1 MARTSRRRASAARLR
16 GQAGPVRSS
25 QNRPAAVKAVR
36 EEEPLEPFSRQR
48 HLGFLLLASVA
59 SVAFLIWAYWPTL
72 AWMEQQ
78 WRNEPDYSH
87 GYLVVPLAALIAY
100 SRLDLF
106 PGIRP
111 RISWAGISLLLLA
124 IAMRVVGRL
133 GYMDFMDGWSLLP
146 WVAGVT
152 WMLLGPKALRWALPA
167 IAFLIL
173 LVPLPYRAESL
184 LSWKLQGVATEAS
197 TALLR
202 VLGQPAV
209 SEGHT
214 IWLGQS
220 QLMVEEACS
229 GLRIFVGI
237 GALAFFW
244 ASVVRRSWLDRIVIL
259 ASSLPLAILANVI
272 RVTVMALFSKHFEGA
287 ALDRIHDWMGFAM
300 IALAAL
306 MLWAFKTYWE
316 HLYRPVEIMTAGR
329 LLAGRSTS

>member
-1 MARTSRRRASAARLR
+1 MGKTSKKRASVARLR
-16 GQAGPVRSS
+16 RQVAPVRPS
-25 QNRPAAVKAVR
+25 QGTPQAVVADR
-36 EEEPLEPFSRQR
+36 EPEELEPFSRER
-48 HLGFLLLASVA
+48 HMAFLLVA
-59 SVAFLIWAYWPTL
+59 AAVSLVLLVWAYWPTL
-72 AWMEQQ
+72 QWMEHQ
-78 WRNEPDYSH
+78 WRVEPDYSH
-87 GYLVVPLAALIAY
+87 GYLVLPLAALIAY
-100 SRLDLF
+100 SRIDLF

-111 RISWAGISLLLLA
+111 RISWGGVSLLVLA
-124 IAMRVVGRL
+124 IVLRTVGRL

-152 WMLLGPKALRWALPA
+152 WLLLGPRALRWALPA

-202 VLGQPAV
+202 ILGQPAV

>member
-1 MARTSRRRASAARLR
+1 MA
-16 GQAGPVRSS
+16 PVRSS
-25 QNRPAAVKAVR
+25 PNQPRAVKAVR
-36 EEEPLEPFSRQR
+36 EEEPLEPFSSSR
-48 HLGFLLLASVA
+48 HLPFLLATSAAALAL
-59 SVAFLIWAYWPTL
+59 LIWAYWPTL
-72 AWMEQQ
+72 SWMEQQ
-78 WRNEPDYSH
+78 WRTEPDYSH

-111 RISWAGISLLLLA
+111 RISWGGISLLLLA
-124 IAMRVVGRL
+124 IAMRIGGRL

-152 WMLLGPKALRWALPA
+152 WMLLGPKALRWALPS
-167 IAFLIL
+167 IAFLFL

-202 VLGQPAV
+202 ILGQPAV

-220 QLMVEEACS
+220 QLMVAEACS

-244 ASVVRRSWLDRIVIL
+244 ACMVRRAWLDRFVIL
-259 ASSLPLAILANVI
+259 AAALPLAIVANVV
-272 RVTVMALFSKHFEGA
+272 RVTAMALFSKHFEGS
-287 ALDRIHDWMGFAM
+287 ALDVIHDGMGFAM
-300 IALAAL
+300 IALAAF
-306 MLWAFKTYWE
+306 MLWSVKTYWE
-316 HLYRPVEIMTAGR
+316 YLYRPIEVLTAGR
-329 LLAGRSTS
+329 MLASRPI

>member
-1 MARTSRRRASAARLR
+1 MARTSKTRASVARLR
-16 GQAGPVRSS
+16 RQMAPVHSS
-25 QNRPAAVKAVR
+25 PARPRAVKAIR
-36 EEEPLEPFSRQR
+36 EEEPLEPFSRSR
-48 HLGFLLLASVA
+48 HLGFLLVASAASVA
-59 SVAFLIWAYWPTL
+59 LLIWAYWPTFL
-72 AWMEQQ
+72 WMEQQ
-78 WRNEPDYSH
+78 WRTEPDYSH

-106 PGIRP
+106 PGVRP
-111 RISWAGISLLLLA
+111 QISWAGISLLLLA
-124 IAMRVVGRL
+124 IAVRVVGRL

-152 WMLLGPKALRWALPA
+152 WMLVGPKALRWALPSV
-167 IAFLIL
+167 AFLLL

-202 VLGQPAV
+202 IFGQPAV

-220 QLMVEEACS
+220 QLMVEDACS

-244 ASVVRRSWLDRIVIL
+244 ASMVRRAWLDRVVIL
-259 ASSLPLAILANVI
+259 VAALPLAILANVI
-272 RVTVMALFSKHFEGA
+272 RVTAMALFSKHFEGA
-287 ALDRIHDWMGFAM
+287 VLDSIHDWMGFAM
-300 IALAAL
+300 IALAAF
-306 MLWAFKTYWE
+306 MLWAVKTYWE
-316 HLYRPVEIMTAGR
+316 YLYRPVEILTAGR
-329 LLAGRSTS
+329 MLAARPL

>member
-1 MARTSRRRASAARLR
+1 
-16 GQAGPVRSS
+16 
-25 QNRPAAVKAVR
+25 
-36 EEEPLEPFSRQR
+36 
-48 HLGFLLLASVA
+48 
-59 SVAFLIWAYWPTL
+59 
-72 AWMEQQ
+72 MEQQ

-197 TALLR
+197 TAVLR
-202 VLGQPAV
+202 ILGQPAV

-244 ASVVRRSWLDRIVIL
+244 ASMVRRAWLDRFVIL
-259 ASSLPLAILANVI
+259 AAALPLAIVANVF
-272 RVTVMALFSKHFEGA
+272 RVTTMALFSKSFEGA
-287 ALDRIHDWMGFAM
+287 ALERIHDWMGFVM
-300 IALAAL
+300 IAVAAF
-306 MLWAFKTYWE
+306 MLWAVKTYWE
-316 HLYRPVEIMTAGR
+316 NLYRPVEILTAR
-329 LLAGRSTS
+329 RMFAPQPL

>member
-197 TALLR
+197 TAVLR
-202 VLGQPAV
+202 ILGQPAV

-244 ASVVRRSWLDRIVIL
+244 ASMVRRAWLDRFVIL
-259 ASSLPLAILANVI
+259 AAALPLAIVANVF
-272 RVTVMALFSKHFEGA
+272 RVTTMALFSKSFEGA
-287 ALDRIHDWMGFAM
+287 ALERIHDWMGFVM
-300 IALAAL
+300 IAVAAF
-306 MLWAFKTYWE
+306 MLWAVKTYWE
-316 HLYRPVEIMTAGR
+316 NLYRPVEILTAR
-329 LLAGRSTS
+329 RMFAPQPL

>member
-1 MARTSRRRASAARLR
+1 LR
-16 GQAGPVRSS
+16 GQVAPAHASSS
-25 QNRPAAVKAVR
+25 QPRAVR
-36 EEEPLEPFSRQR
+36 ATREQEVLEPISSSRN
-48 HLGFLLLASVA
+48 LGFLLVAAVA
-59 SVAFLIWAYWPTL
+59 SLALLIWAYWPTL
-72 AWMEQQ
+72 TWMEQQ
-78 WRNEPDYSH
+78 WRTEPDYSH

-146 WVAGVT
+146 WVAGIV
-152 WMLLGPKALRWALPA
+152 WMLLGPRALRWALPS
-167 IAFLIL
+167 IAFLFL

-202 VLGQPAV
+202 ILGQPAV

-214 IWLGQS
+214 IWLGPS

-244 ASVVRRSWLDRIVIL
+244 ACMVRRAWIDRFVIL
-259 ASSLPLAILANVI
+259 AAALPLAIVANVI
-272 RVTVMALFSKHFEGA
+272 RVTVMALFSKGFEGA

-300 IALAAL
+300 IALAAFL
-306 MLWAFKTYWE
+306 LWAVKTYWE
-316 HLYRPVEIMTAGR
+316 HLYRPVEILTAGR
-329 LLAGRSTS
+329 MLAARSL